1 MTTSRTSR
9 RTFLGLAAGSALG
22 AFGLSAC
29 GTSGPAQPGGAAAS
43 GSAPAGGGAAGTATM
58 WALSGEPNE
67 GIRKDSVDAFNKLG
81 KGTIKVTFFQNDPY
95 KAKIRTAVGAGQAPT
110 LIFGWGG
117 GILKS
122 YADAGQVEDLTS
134 WLSENADFK
143 DKVLPSTWRAAT
155 FDSKIYAVPMQTT
168 QPIVMYYNKTLFDKA
183 GAQPPATWDDVMKL
197 VDVFNSQG
205 VAPFSLGG
213 QSKWTSMMWL
223 EYLLDRIGGPEVFD
237 AIFAN
242 KPDAW
247 SDPAV
252 ISTGQKIQELVKAKG
267 FIKGFS
273 SIAADTNADQAVLYT
288 GKAAMMLHGGW
299 AYGGMK
305 ATQPKFVASGLGFGT
320 FPTVPGGK
328 GDPKNIVGN
337 PTNYFSISSKA
348 TDDEKTA
355 AKAYFTEGLFTDAVT
370 DAFIQSGQ
378 VPIVKG
384 AESKLASSADAAFL
398 QFVFNMVKEA
408 PNFQQS
414 WDQALSPSQATEL
427 LNNIDQLFLLK
438 ITPEQFA
445 SAMNATIGK

>member
-29 GTSGPAQPGGAAAS
+29 GTSGPAQPGGAAS
-43 GSAPAGGGAAGTATM
+43 GSAPAGGGAAGNATM
-58 WALSGEPNE
+58 WALSGQPNQD
-67 GIRKDSVDAFNKLG
+67 IRQNEVDAFNKIG

-122 YADAGQVEDLTS
+122 YADAGQVDDLTS
-134 WLSENADFK
+134 WLNENAALK
-143 DKVLPSTWRAAT
+143 DKFLPSTWKAAT
-155 FDSKIYAVPMQTT
+155 IDKKIYAVPITT
-168 QPIVMYYNKTLFDKA
+168 TAPIVMYYNKTLFDKA

-205 VAPFSLGG
+205 VAPFALGG

-237 AIFAN
+237 AIYAN

-252 ISTGQKIQELVKAKG
+252 ISTGQKVQELVKANG

-273 SIAADTNADQAVLYT
+273 SIAADTNADQALLYT
-288 GKAAMMLHGGW
+288 GKAAMMLHGAW
-299 AYGGMK
+299 VYASMK
-305 ATQPKFVASGLGFGT
+305 SAQPKFVSSGLAYGN

-328 GDPKNIVGN
+328 GDPKNTVGN
-337 PTNYFSISSKA
+337 PATYFSISSKA
-348 TDDEKTA
+348 SDEEKTV
-355 AKAYFTEGLFTDAVT
+355 AKAYFTDGLFTDAVV
-370 DAFIQSGQ
+370 DAFIQSGG
-378 VPIVKG
+378 VPVVKS
-384 AESKLASSADAAFL
+384 AESKLASSPDAPFL
-398 QFVFNMVKEA
+398 QFVFNMAK
-408 PNFQQS
+408 
-414 WDQALSPSQATEL
+414 ALLTSSSPGTRR
-427 LNNIDQLFLLK
+427 
-438 ITPEQFA
+438 
-445 SAMNATIGK
+445 

>member
-1 MTTSRTSR
+1 MTTPLTSR
-9 RTFLGLAAGSALG
+9 RTFLGFAAGSALG
-22 AFGLSAC
+22 AIGLSAC
-29 GTSGPAQPGGAAAS
+29 GTSGPAQPGGAAS
-43 GSAPAGGGAAGTATM
+43 GSAASGGATGTATM
-58 WALSGEPNE
+58 WSLTGQPNQ
-67 GIRKDSVDAFNKLG
+67 GIRQNSVDAFNKLG
-81 KGTIKVTFFQNDPY
+81 KGTVKVTFFQNDPY
-95 KAKIRTAVGAGQAPT
+95 KTKIRTAVGAGQAPT
-110 LIFGWGG
+110 IIFGWGG

-134 WLSENADFK
+134 WLSENAEFK
-143 DKVLPSTWRAAT
+143 DQYIAAVWKAAT
-155 FDSKIYAVPMQTT
+155 VDGKIFAVPIQNT

-183 GAQPPATWDDVMKL
+183 GAQPPATWDDVMNL
-197 VDVFNSQG
+197 VDVFNKQG

-223 EYLLDRIGGPEVFD
+223 EYLFDRIGGPEVFD
-237 AIFAN
+237 AIYAN
-242 KPDAW
+242 KPDSW

-252 ISTGQKIQELVKAKG
+252 IASGQKVQELVKANG

-273 SIAADTNADQAVLYT
+273 SITADTSADQALLYT

-305 ATQPKFVASGLGFGT
+305 ATQPKFVASGLGWGN

-328 GDPKNIVGN
+328 GDPKNTVGN
-337 PTNYFSISSKA
+337 PANYFSISSKA
-348 TDDEKTA
+348 TDEEKTV
-355 AKAYFTEGLFTDAVT
+355 AKAYFTDGLFTDAEI
-370 DAFIQSGQ
+370 DAYVNSGQ
-378 VPIVKG
+378 VPVVKA
-384 AESKLASSADAAFL
+384 AESKLASSPDAAFL
-398 QFVFNMVKEA
+398 QFVFNMTKQA

-414 WDQALSPSQATEL
+414 WDQALSPTQATEL